1 MCWVS
6 GPSDRR
12 MQRAVFLVAIAVGLI
27 FGLVWSWP
35 TAGAKPMPGD
45 QAIEVEVERGSD
57 GHFYADAMVNGQ
69 PVRFLIDTGSSAIA
83 LTVED
88 ARKAGIAV
96 DPADYELLGQGASG
110 IVRGKEVTLDTL
122 AIDSIGDTEVKAVV
136 VEGASVSLLG
146 LPFLNQVDE
155 IVIGKGKMTLR
166 DAG

>member
-1 MCWVS
+1 
-6 GPSDRR
+6 
-12 MQRAVFLVAIAVGLI
+12 MQKAIFLIVIAIGLAFGLI
-27 FGLVWSWP
+27 WSWP
-35 TAGAKPMPGD
+35 MTNAKSLPGD
-45 QAIEVEVERGSD
+45 QAVEVEVERGSD
-57 GHFYADAMVNGQ
+57 GHFYADAKVNGQ

-88 ARKAGIAV
+88 ARKVGIAV

-155 IVIGKGKMTLR
+155 IVIRNGKMTLR